1 MKIISKLTAVL
12 ALSLVFS
19 ANAIAQKNFSKEA
32 DKAYESREYFN
43 AIDLYKKAYTK
54 AKKKEDKAL
63 IIFMTAECYRQIG
76 DTKQAEAW
84 YIKAIKANYTDPKAK
99 LYLADA
105 KKAQEKYNE
114 ALIEYNNYKKEV
126 PSDPRG
132 EDGAKSC
139 ELAQKWKDAP
149 TRYKVENMALINTK
163 DYDFAPWYADK
174 KYNKLYITSTRPGV
188 IGSSIDGSLGEN
200 YSDIFE
206 TMMDKNGKWS
216 TPVSLPEP
224 LNTKDNEGLSCV
236 SKKGDMIVFTR
247 CLVDKK
253 KITLNQLWYAPK
265 KGNAWGDP
273 VKVNF
278 CNDTIKYASPCL
290 TSDAQTLFFCSNMP
304 GGQGENDIWMS
315 KYDKKTKTW
324 GEPKNLG
331 PAINTPGNDIYP
343 FIHDDGTLY
352 FASTGHLG
360 MGGLDIFKAEKK
372 GDDQWANVT
381 NMKYPINSAAD
392 DFGII
397 FEGKKERGY
406 LSSNREGTK
415 GADDIW
421 SFVLPPLLF
430 TIEGVVSDCKFKEV
444 IPGVTIKLV
453 GSDGS
458 SVETKTDAAGY
469 YKFAENGTARY
480 VNPNTSYV
488 ITTQVGTEVKTAQAT
503 LGFLNSSDKVKETTV
518 GVEEAKTFK
527 HDFCL
532 VPIQKEIRFPDVLYL
547 LGKADLE
554 HPSNPRDSLNFLYQT
569 LIDNPN
575 IVIELSSHTD
585 YRGSDVAN
593 QKLSEARAKSCVDYL
608 ISKGINPE
616 RLKFKGYGE
625 KRPLE
630 VDADL
635 DGKIDFTLSEAYI
648 NKVTKG
654 KPKEEYEAL
663 MQKNR
668 RTVFGVVRRDFVD
681 PNAPKETTPTPPTP
695 PKPEGEEEEEGE

>member
-1 MKIISKLTAVL
+1 MKIIIKLTAVL
-12 ALSLVFS
+12 ALSLLFS
-19 ANAIAQKNFSKEA
+19 ANAVAQKNFSKDA
-32 DKAYESREYFN
+32 DKAFDSKEYFN
-43 AIDLYKKAYTK
+43 AIELYKKAYTK
-54 AKKKEDKAL
+54 AKKKEDKAF
-63 IIFMTAECYRQIG
+63 IIFRTAECYRNIG
-76 DTKQAEAW
+76 DAKQAEAW
-84 YIKAIKANYTDPKAK
+84 YIKAVKANYTDPKAK

-139 ELAQKWKDAP
+139 ELAQQWKDKP

-163 DYDFAPWYADK
+163 DFDFAPCYADK

-188 IGSSIDGSLGEN
+188 VGSSIDGSLGEN

-216 TPVSLPEP
+216 TPTSLPEP
-224 LNTKDNEGLSCV
+224 INSKDNEGLSFV
-236 SKKGDMIVFTR
+236 SKKGDMMFFTR
-247 CLVDKK
+247 CIVDKK

-265 KGNAWGDP
+265 KGNVWGDP

-278 CNDTIKYASPCL
+278 CVDTIKYASPCL
-290 TSDAQTLFFCSNMP
+290 TSDGQTLFFCSNMP
-304 GGQGENDIWMS
+304 GGQGDNDIWMS
-315 KYDKKTKTW
+315 KYDKKNKTW
-324 GEPKNLG
+324 GTPTNLG
-331 PAINTPGNDIYP
+331 PSINTAGNEQYP

-352 FASTGHLG
+352 FSSNGHLG

-381 NMKYPINSAAD
+381 NMKYPINSAGD
-392 DFGII
+392 DYGII

-430 TIEGVVSDCKFKEV
+430 TIEGVVSDCLYKEV
-444 IPGVTIKLV
+444 VPGVTVKLV

-488 ITTQVGTEVKTAQAT
+488 ITTQVGTDVKTTQAP

-518 GVEEAKTFK
+518 GVEEAKVFK
-527 HDFCL
+527 HDFC
-532 VPIQKEIRFPDVLYL
+532 VAPIKKEMRFPDVLYD
-547 LGKADLE
+547 LGKADLRPE
-554 HPSNPRDSLNFLYQT
+554 SKDSLNFLYQT

-575 IVIELSSHTD
+575 ITIELSSHTD
-585 YRGSDVAN
+585 YRGSDAAN
-593 QKLSEARAKSCVDYL
+593 QKLSEARAKSCVEYL
-608 ISKGINPE
+608 VSKGIPAE
-616 RLKFKGYGE
+616 RMTPVGYGE

-635 DGKIDFTLSEAYI
+635 DGKVDYTLSQQYI
-648 NKVTKG
+648 DKQSKG
-654 KPKEEYEAL
+654 QPKEFYEAL

-668 RTVFGVVRRDFVD
+668 RTVFKVLRKDYVD
-681 PNAPKETTPTPPTP
+681 PNAPKDVPQTTPTPPKTDDDDDG
-695 PKPEGEEEEEGE
+695 GE

>member
-1 MKIISKLTAVL
+1 MKMFKKLTAVL
-12 ALSLVFS
+12 ALTLIFS
-19 ANAIAQKNFSKEA
+19 ASAFAQKNFMSDAK
-32 DKAYESREYFN
+32 KAYDSQEYFN
-43 AIDLYKKAYTK
+43 AIELYKKAYTK

-63 IIFMTAECYRQIG
+63 IVFQTAECYRKIG
-76 DTKQAEAW
+76 DQKQAEAW
-84 YIKAIKANYTDPKAK
+84 YIKAIKANYTNPNAK

-114 ALIEYNNYKKEV
+114 ALIEYNNYKKEM

-149 TRYKVENMALINTK
+149 TRYKVENVALINTK
-163 DYDFAPWYADK
+163 DYDFAPSYADK

-188 IGSSIDGSLGEN
+188 VGSGLDPGFGEN

-216 TPVSLPEP
+216 TPTSLPEP
-224 LNTKDNEGLSCV
+224 LNTKANEGLSFV
-236 SKKGDMIVFTR
+236 TKKGDMMFFTR
-247 CLVDKK
+247 CEVESKK
-253 KITLNQLWYAPK
+253 VTNNQIWYATK
-265 KGNAWGDP
+265 KGTAWGEP
-273 VKVNF
+273 TKVEF
-278 CNDTIKYASPCL
+278 CLDTIKYASPCI
-290 TSDAQTLFFCSNMP
+290 SGDAQTLYFCSNLP
-304 GGQGENDIWMS
+304 GGQGDNDLWYS
-315 KYDKKTKTW
+315 KYDKKTKKW
-324 GEPKNLG
+324 GAPVNMG
-331 PAINTPGNDIYP
+331 STINTPGNEQYP
-343 FIHDDGTLY
+343 FIHEDGTLY

-360 MGGLDIFKAEKK
+360 MGGLDIYKAEKK
-372 GDDQWANVT
+372 GDDQWGNVT
-381 NMKYPINSAAD
+381 NMKYPINSAGD

-430 TIEGVVSDCKFKEV
+430 TIEGVVTDCKFKEV
-444 IPGVTIKLV
+444 VPGVVIKLV

-488 ITTQVGTEVKTAQAT
+488 ITTQVGVDVKTSLAT

-532 VPIQKEIRFPDVLYL
+532 VPIQKEVRFPDVLYL

-585 YRGSDVAN
+585 YRGSDAAN

-616 RLKFKGYGE
+616 RLKYKGYGE

-635 DGKIDFTLSEAYI
+635 DGKVDYTLSEAYI
-648 NKVTKG
+648 NKTTKG
-654 KPKEEYEAL
+654 KSKEEYEAL

-681 PNAPKETTPTPPTP
+681 PNAPKEVAPPPPAP
-695 PKPEGEEEEEGE
+695 PKPEGEEEGGE